1 MIRRS
6 VLIGGLAAC
15 LASIAIACG
24 PEFPWQLLD
33 DRPGT
38 LRATP
43 ANGFDFEAARLVAP
57 PAGILR
63 VEEAQVRSAEPAFAD
78 QLARAEAEG
87 ASSAVVATVKAM
99 RRQPSGDAAYENG
112 AGAPE
117 AVRLYTAG
125 AVDYRADDSAAARER
140 FEAVLALP
148 AAEARERAVW
158 AAYMVGR
165 IALLGD
171 DAAAT
176 AGAFAR
182 TRAIAAAGA
191 PDPLGLALASYGEE
205 ARMHLREAR
214 AIATDEAEVPADA
227 SAAYGAAMSRAVALY
242 ALQAAAGSQRGLLS
256 LRIVAEELLK
266 DRTRID
272 AVIADPVT
280 RNLLV
285 AYVLALVGDEPP
297 TDAVGYDGGPRL
309 DAGSDRRV
317 TPNAALIR
325 LVEAI
330 ERAGLKDVRG
340 ADRIAALA
348 YRTGRL
354 DLAGRAANLEDTA
367 LSHWVRAKF
376 AVRRGDLDAAAA
388 AYAAAAKAFPASPR
402 VLDEAAGQLLSGE
415 RGVLS
420 LARGEYREALRFL
433 VAGPHPFW
441 GDAAYVAERVLTVD
455 ELKQMLAP
463 DIVRGGPVATTPET
477 LASLRDLL
485 ARRLMREGRYREALP
500 FFKDDA
506 NSGTGQSLCRR
517 PRPGGDPL
525 VAREPGPGHLR
536 SGRTGTAPRPRD
548 HGHRGPAGLRRLGR
562 QFRDRARAGQR
573 RGRVRAAGRDGAGR
587 GERPT
592 PEPALALPLPRRRP
606 CKPRRRPRA
615 AALTGFRGGPVLG
628 RSLDAADAEQRRAWT
643 GALPPLRPRRRGR
656 PVRDHLRAGMPGA
669 GFRAPR
675 PGLPPGDVSD
685 DPPPARVGVKRGAH
699 RLPRSWREANALRG
713 RTAISHRGEDCGFSA
728 RP

>member
-125 AVDYRADDSAAARER
+125 AVDYRADNSAAARER

-388 AYAAAAKAFPASPR
+388 AYAAAAKAFPADS
-402 VLDEAAGQLLSGE
+402 
-415 RGVLS
+415 
-420 LARGEYREALRFL
+420 
-433 VAGPHPFW
+433 
-441 GDAAYVAERVLTVD
+441 
-455 ELKQMLAP
+455 
-463 DIVRGGPVATTPET
+463 
-477 LASLRDLL
+477 
-485 ARRLMREGRYREALP
+485 
-500 FFKDDA
+500 
-506 NSGTGQSLCRR
+506 
-517 PRPGGDPL
+517 
-525 VAREPGPGHLR
+525 
-536 SGRTGTAPRPRD
+536 
-548 HGHRGPAGLRRLGR
+548 
-562 QFRDRARAGQR
+562 
-573 RGRVRAAGRDGAGR
+573 
-587 GERPT
+587 
-592 PEPALALPLPRRRP
+592 
-606 CKPRRRPRA
+606 
-615 AALTGFRGGPVLG
+615 
-628 RSLDAADAEQRRAWT
+628 
-643 GALPPLRPRRRGR
+643 
-656 PVRDHLRAGMPGA
+656 
-669 GFRAPR
+669 
-675 PGLPPGDVSD
+675 
-685 DPPPARVGVKRGAH
+685 
-699 RLPRSWREANALRG
+699 
-713 RTAISHRGEDCGFSA
+713 
-728 RP
+728 